1 MTGEGRA
8 QTPEDKGRVKG
19 EEYAM
24 IDRRQLLT
32 VGGLIGALVPEGEA
46 TASEMGQ
53 MSDRQASDLV
63 SALKNISSAV
73 GLVAAQQSFDPI
85 LPVRARQ
92 VDYLKANGKFP
103 DFIDVS
109 PDVWMAAYDWHV
121 RLQQPLTI
129 GRDAAG
135 RYTLLLGFSTLVL
148 RPDVAANFI
157 SAPYDNR

>member
-1 MTGEGRA
+1 
-8 QTPEDKGRVKG
+8 
-19 EEYAM
+19 M

-32 VGGLIGALVPEGEA
+32 VGSLLGALVPEGES
-46 TASEMGQ
+46 TASGMGQ
-53 MSDRQASDLV
+53 LSDRQSSDLL
-63 SALKNISSAV
+63 SALKNISSAI
-73 GLVAAQQSFDPI
+73 GQVAAQQSFDAI

-92 VDYLKANGKFP
+92 VDYLKANSKFP

-109 PDVWMAAYDWHV
+109 ADVWMAAYDWHV
-121 RLQQPLTI
+121 RLQQPLSI

-135 RYTLLLGFSTLVL
+135 RYTLLLGFTALVL